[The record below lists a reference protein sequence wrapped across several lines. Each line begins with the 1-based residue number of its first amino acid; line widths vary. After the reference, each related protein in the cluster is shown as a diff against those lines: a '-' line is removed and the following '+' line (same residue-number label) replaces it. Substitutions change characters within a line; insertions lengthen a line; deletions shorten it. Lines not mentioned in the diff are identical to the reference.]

1 MSASDTDSDACSL
14 CSSSDEED
22 LWDRESLSGISETG
36 SERSLGDDSE
46 DWCSVASEVP
56 DEDDE
61 ENVGQLNAGDEF
73 VALLIE
79 MCMSSEITALKLC
92 VLMFWASK
100 GGIAGGGVAVRV
112 SPR

>member
-14 CSSSDEED
+14 FFLGGGDF
-22 LWDRESLSGISETG
+22 WDRKWLSGSSEAG
-36 SERSLGDDSE
+36 SERSFGDDSG

-73 VALLIE
+73 VAMLIE
-79 MCMSSEITALKLC
+79 MYISSEITALNLC